1 MSPRPRIFGDQSQA
15 GGACRALGMAV
26 VSSSSDGPVGAP
38 TGGRGSGPP
47 SGGGRFGPGGG
58 QDLTTGP
65 IGKTLIMF
73 ALPVMGSNI
82 LQSLNGSANAIWVS
96 HVLGEAALTAT
107 SNANII
113 LFLMLGAA
121 FGVSMSANL
130 LIGQS
135 IGAGDRAMVKRV
147 IGTATTFFIALSVSV
162 GAGGWLLTPTIL
174 HAMGTPPDAVGDAIT
189 YLRVIFLAM
198 PFMYFFSFVMMAQRG
213 TGDSK
218 TPFYF
223 SLFAVGMDVILNPL
237 LITGFGPAPRMGI
250 AGSAMATLT
259 SQTITLAAMLVYLY
273 RTKSILVLRRDE
285 WKLLKPEW
293 EILKTIAVKGMPMAF
308 QMLVISGAAVLMI
321 SMVNTY
327 GSHTAAAY
335 GAATQL
341 WTYVQ
346 MPAMALGAA
355 VSSMAAQNVGAGRMD
370 RVDKIAG
377 IGSLYAA
384 LLSAGPV
391 AAIYLVEPIIL
402 HLFLPAGSP
411 SHAIAMHINAYALWG
426 FIPFGVSFI
435 LSGIVRATGS
445 VWPPL
450 FAMIISLWVVRVPF
464 AKLLMPYIGADAIWW
479 SFPLGSVVSCIL
491 AAAWFRW
498 GPWRKA
504 RLMKFTPHG
513 DAPDTGMSPPG
524 GLEESEAAEV
534 VAEAGQPEVTA
545 PPGPNRP
552 RSEAPAE

>member
-1 MSPRPRIFGDQSQA
+1 MA

-26 VSSSSDGPVGAP
+26 VSSSDDGPVAAP
-38 TGGRGSGPP
+38 AGPRPGFPPGGPRGPGGP
-47 SGGGRFGPGGG
+47 GGRFGGK
-58 QDLTTGP
+58 DLTTGP
-65 IGKTLIMF
+65 IGPTLIAF

-82 LQSLNGSANAIWVS
+82 LQSLNGTANAIWVS

-113 LFLMLGAA
+113 FFLMLGAA

-135 IGAGDRAMVKRV
+135 VGAGDLPMVKRV
-147 IGTATTFFIALSVSV
+147 IGTAVTFFLVLSIGVGVSGYV
-162 GAGGWLLTPTIL
+162 FTPAIL
-174 HAMGTPPDAVGDAIT
+174 HAMGTPADAVQDAIT

-213 TGDSK
+213 AGDSR

-223 SLFAVGMDVILNPL
+223 SLLAVGMDVILNPI

-259 SQTITLAAMLVYLY
+259 SQTITLGIILVYLY
-273 RTKSILVLRRDE
+273 RSNSVLVLRRDE

-293 EILKTIAVKGMPMAF
+293 EILKTIVVKGMPMAF
-308 QMLVISGAAVLMI
+308 QMLVISGSAVLMI

-327 GSHTAAAY
+327 GSSTAAAY

-391 AAIYLVEPIIL
+391 VVIYLVEPTIL
-402 HLFLPAGSP
+402 HLFLPVGSP
-411 SHAIAMHINAYALWG
+411 SHDIAMRINMFALWG
-426 FIPFGVSFI
+426 FIPFGVSFV

-450 FAMIISLWVVRVPF
+450 FAMIISMWIVRVPF
-464 AKLLMPYIGADAIWW
+464 ANLLMPVIGADAIWW
-479 SFPLGSVVSCIL
+479 SFPLGSITSCIL
-491 AAAWFRW
+491 AASWYRW
-498 GPWRKA
+498 GPWRNA

-513 DAPDTGMSPPG
+513 DAPDTGMSLPG

-534 VAEAGQPEVTA
+534 VAEAGQPAA
-545 PPGPNRP
+545 PPKA
-552 RSEAPAE
+552 S

>member
-1 MSPRPRIFGDQSQA
+1 MGGPRP
-15 GGACRALGMAV
+15 GGPG
-26 VSSSSDGPVGAP
+26 GP
-38 TGGRGSGPP
+38 
-47 SGGGRFGPGGG
+47 GGRFGPGGG

-65 IGKTLIMF
+65 IGKTLITF
-73 ALPVMGSNI
+73 ALPVMGTNV

-107 SNANII
+107 ANANII

-135 IGAGDRAMVKRV
+135 IGAGEPGMVKRV
-147 IGTATTFFIALSVSV
+147 IGTAITFFIVLSVAV
-162 GAGGWLLTPTIL
+162 GAGGYIFTPAIL
-174 HAMGTPPDAVGDAIT
+174 HAMGTPADAVQDAIT

-213 TGDSK
+213 TGDSR

-250 AGSAMATLT
+250 AGSAMATLV
-259 SQTITLAAMLVYLY
+259 SQTVTLGAMLVYLY
-273 RTKSILVLRRDE
+273 RTKSVLVLRRDE
-285 WKLLKPEW
+285 WRLLKPEW
-293 EILKTIAVKGMPMAF
+293 ELLKTIIVKGMPMAF

-321 SMVNTY
+321 TMVNQY
-327 GSHTAAAY
+327 GSSTAAAY

-346 MPAMALGAA
+346 MPAMALGMA
-355 VSSMAAQNVGAGRMD
+355 VSSMAAQNVGAGKMD

-377 IGSLYAA
+377 IGSLYAVG
-384 LLSAGPV
+384 LSAAPV
-391 AAIYLVEPIIL
+391 LLIYLTQPLVL
-402 HLFLPAGSP
+402 RLFLPAGSP
-411 SHAIAMHINAYALWG
+411 SHAIAMHMNLYVLWG
-426 FIPFGVSFI
+426 FIPFGVAFV

-450 FAMIISLWVVRVPF
+450 FAMIISLWVIRIPF
-464 AKLLMPYIGADAIWW
+464 AQVMTPYIGADAIWW
-479 SFPLGSVVSCIL
+479 SFPLGSITSCAL
-491 AAAWFRW
+491 AAGWYRW
-498 GPWRKA
+498 GNWRNA
-504 RLMKFTPHG
+504 RLINFTPHG

-524 GLEESEAAEV
+524 GVEENEAVGAAAE
-534 VAEAGQPEVTA
+534 ANRQEDALSAQTPS
-545 PPGPNRP
+545 GPHRP
-552 RSEAPAE
+552 KSEAPAE